1 MIINDSLENYTPSAT
16 RYEASELF
24 YNRCGRSGVMLP
36 KVSLG
41 LWHNFGQANDID
53 TCRSILRYAFDNGIV
68 HFDLANN
75 YGPPKGYAEQTF
87 GKILQSD
94 FKPFRDEMFIATK
107 AGYEMWEGPY
117 GNWGSRKHIISS
129 LDQSL
134 SRMKLDYVDLF
145 YSHRYDPNT
154 PIEETLNALVDI
166 VKQGKAL
173 YIGISR
179 WPLEQPAIL

>member
-94 FKPFRDEMFIATK
+94 FKPFRDVGRSLRQLGKSK
-107 AGYEMWEGPY
+107 AYYFEFR
-117 GNWGSRKHIISS
+117 SKLIS
-129 LDQSL
+129 
-134 SRMKLDYVDLF
+134 
-145 YSHRYDPNT
+145 N
-154 PIEETLNALVDI
+154 ETRLC
-166 VKQGKAL
+166 
-173 YIGISR
+173 
-179 WPLEQPAIL
+179 